1 MIFQI
6 AALPADAFRHLY
18 GRSDEDLRA
27 IGVEP
32 VTADAETGFPCR
44 VSLADAP
51 IGQRL
56 LLLNHEHQPADT
68 PYRSRHAIFVADGAE
83 TATPAPGEIPDQ
95 LRRRLLSIR
104 AFDAQGMMLDAD
116 IVDGAAAEGIV
127 MRLFA
132 EPRAAYLHA
141 HFARRGCYAARIDR
155 A

>member
-1 MIFQI
+1 MTFRIS
-6 AALPADAFRHLY
+6 ALPADTFSHLY
-18 GRSDEDLRA
+18 GRSDDDLRA

-32 VTADAETGFPCR
+32 VIANAENGFPCR
-44 VSLADAP
+44 VSLADAS

-68 PYRSRHAIFVADGAE
+68 PYKSRHAIFVSDGAKS
-83 TATPAPGEIPDQ
+83 AHPDVNEIPDQ

-104 AFDAQGMMLDAD
+104 SFDAQGMMLDAD
-116 IVDGAAAEGIV
+116 VIDGADAERLV
-127 MRLFA
+127 MRLFDDA
-132 EPRAAYLHA
+132 RAAYLHA